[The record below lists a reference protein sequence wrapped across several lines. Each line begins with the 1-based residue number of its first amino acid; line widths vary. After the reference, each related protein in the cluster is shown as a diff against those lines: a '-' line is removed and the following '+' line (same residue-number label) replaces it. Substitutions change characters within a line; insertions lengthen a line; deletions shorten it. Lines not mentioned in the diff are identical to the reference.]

1 MNKTTGKE
9 KPMTGRERLQPY
21 LGIDRIA
28 RLYRQAEKSFAEKKL
43 PAHGWDHV
51 YRDIINAVVIGE
63 QEEANMDIVLP
74 AVILH
79 DIGFL
84 YDPNPS
90 AHNQIGAE
98 MCREWLTEWNEEE
111 KQRIA
116 RCILVHKGRMREFTL
131 EPENLEEKVV
141 CDADMLE
148 KVGWLGVLQAVRVFV
163 EFAENG
169 KPEYFELYNL
179 ATTIAKVKS
188 VSFYTAAGRHL
199 AAERGGYLRAEVC
212 QKALQE
218 LEFYR

>member
-1 MNKTTGKE
+1 MN
-9 KPMTGRERLQPY
+9 GRERLQPY

-28 RLYRQAEKSFAEKKL
+28 CLYHRAEKSFAEKKL

-51 YRDIINAVVIGE
+51 YRDIINAVLIGE
-63 QEEANMDIVLP
+63 QEKANMDIVLP
-74 AVILH
+74 AMILH

-90 AHNQIGAE
+90 VHNRIGAE

-116 RCILVHKGRMREFTL
+116 RCILVHKGKMREFTM
-131 EPENLEEKVV
+131 EPENLEENVV

-188 VSFYTAAGRHL
+188 VSFYTAAGRRL
-199 AAERGGYLRAEVC
+199 AAERGGYLRADVC